1 MCASP
6 AGSQARQDGHH
17 QDALGLAAQSLF
29 RTPTTGDLAS
39 SDLAAVI
46 RRERYAN
53 NAQIGRPSV
62 DLSTHRLRG
71 PMSETDRTTLRF
83 FAHRLEPADVRMRFG
98 LPLRF
103 DEQDVVSRYFL
114 PQKHG
119 GRMIWATGRGPAD
132 LQALAHLV
140 PTGDDQ
146 AELAVIV
153 RSDLK
158 RQRIGTRLLQ
168 AAIAEAKQRRVR
180 NLSAVILPENSA
192 ARGLVRAMG
201 FQVRTSQRPL
211 GGIWFD
217 LALSREKPSRDPF
230 PDGKS

>member
-1 MCASP
+1 
-6 AGSQARQDGHH
+6 
-17 QDALGLAAQSLF
+17 
-29 RTPTTGDLAS
+29 
-39 SDLAAVI
+39 
-46 RRERYAN
+46 
-53 NAQIGRPSV
+53 
-62 DLSTHRLRG
+62 
-71 PMSETDRTTLRF
+71 MSETDRTTLRS
-83 FAHRLEPADVRMRFG
+83 FAHRLKPADVRMRFG

-103 DEQDVVSRYFL
+103 DEQDVFSRYFL
-114 PQKHG
+114 PQKRG

-132 LQALAHLV
+132 LQAVAHLV
-140 PTGDDQ
+140 PTGDGE

-192 ARGLVRAMG
+192 ARGLIQAAG
-201 FQVRTSQRPL
+201 FRVRTSQGPF

-217 LALSREKPSRDPF
+217 LALASEIPSPDPSS
-230 PDGKS
+230 DDES